1 MVIRSLEL
9 NGRDQNSNAVKKSYG
24 NVNPAASNLVLKN
37 FAVGLNNL
45 TNNTLLSIVKV
56 DREDITSVA
65 E

>member
-56 DREDITSVA
+56 DREDITSVS